1 MLIKQPDDRSP
12 HLMELERIKEAYPD
26 QAGLVDSEM
35 LRIYLKDALHM
46 FAESVDLH
54 LGELSDDVAVLHDL
68 RLPYGEQ
75 VVEIDHL
82 LINRSLQFTLVDSGF
97 MGAERVKVNALGEVF
112 VWSDEGQEWVG
123 VRRAFPEL
131 FEKAD
136 LLEKILAEEPWPRR
150 LGMRLSHSL
159 EVCLVLGD
167 DDQVDVENV
176 SRWGDRVFK
185 LSEFVRHYERER
197 LKKISLSQGVVNAV
211 QAAFNRVSRE
221 TLQNVAQG
229 LADLHELEP
238 LDYLERWELDQIP
251 PQAASEEAA
260 PAQGPSEPQTQPTT
274 EAPPA
279 APETADIPAREGGE
293 AAPAGKKGGGGGS
306 RRSPRKGKGGSGQ
319 GAAQSADDQAQAP
332 TGAGEAPPASP
343 SGWAA
348 PAAGTDPA
356 QAGGQSPQQAG
367 EGPAAAQGEAAASA
381 PASATT
387 AAHKPS
393 SAGRGKAAN
402 AGKGRSS
409 GGQGKGPSRSGKG
422 DAELLPSSR
431 IASSLKMK
439 TPAFLEM
446 MEERGFLQRDAE
458 GHLELTE
465 KGRQQG
471 GRARGKGGNRSF
483 SWPREIRD
491 VLK

>member
-1 MLIKQPDDRSP
+1 
-12 HLMELERIKEAYPD
+12 MELERIQEAYPD

-68 RLPYGEQ
+68 RLPYGEE

-97 MGAERVKVNALGEVF
+97 MGAERVKVNTLGEVF
-112 VWSDEGQEWVG
+112 VWSEEGQEWVG

-136 LLEKILAEEPWPRR
+136 LLEKILAAEPWPRR
-150 LGMRLSHSL
+150 LGMRMSHSL

-211 QAAFNRVSRE
+211 QAAFNRVNRE
-221 TLQNVAQG
+221 TLQRIAQG

-238 LDYLERWELDQIP
+238 LDYQERWELDQIP
-251 PQAASEEAA
+251 PAPQAAAEEEPPVPAEA
-260 PAQGPSEPQTQPTT
+260 PPEPQAQPSM

-279 APETADIPAREGGE
+279 APEKADTPAQEEGQ
-293 AAPAGKKGGGGGS
+293 AAPGRKKGGGGRS
-306 RRSPRKGKGGSGQ
+306 RRSQGKGRGGQ
-319 GAAQSADDQAQAP
+319 GRAQSAGGQASAV
-332 TGAGEAPPASP
+332 AGEVPPASP
-343 SGWAA
+343 SGEAA
-348 PAAGTDPA
+348 LAAGTDSV
-356 QAGGQSPQQAG
+356 QADGQPSQQEADRPDAVPG
-367 EGPAAAQGEAAASA
+367 EGEPSA
-381 PASATT
+381 PASAST
-387 AAHKPS
+387 AAQKASP
-393 SAGRGKAAN
+393 AGRGK
-402 AGKGRSS
+402 GRGS
-409 GGQGKGPSRSGKG
+409 GGQGKASSRSGKG
-422 DAELLPSSR
+422 DADLLPSSR

-446 MEERGFLQRDAE
+446 MQERGFLQRDAE
-458 GHLELTE
+458 GHLELTQ
-465 KGRQQG
+465 KGRQHG

>member
-251 PQAASEEAA
+251 PQAAAEEAA
-260 PAQGPSEPQTQPTT
+260 PAQGLSEAQTQPTT

-279 APETADIPAREGGE
+279 APETADTPAQEGGE
-293 AAPAGKKGGGGGS
+293 GAPAGKKGGGGRS

-319 GAAQSADDQAQAP
+319 GAAQPADAQAP
-332 TGAGEAPPASP
+332 TGVGEAPPASP
-343 SGWAA
+343 SGEAA

-356 QAGGQSPQQAG
+356 QAGGQPQQQ
-367 EGPAAAQGEAAASA
+367 EGDRPAAAQGEAEAS
-381 PASATT
+381 T

-393 SAGRGKAAN
+393 SAGGGKAATR
-402 AGKGRSS
+402 GKGRGS

-446 MEERGFLQRDAE
+446 MQERGFLQRDAE

-465 KGRQQG
+465 KGRQHG